1 MTYNFNPTQHST
13 KIKAGLLKAK
23 QAGKKLGRPKGKKIK
38 GEDEVIKLLGVSVVN
53 DIELTHVS
61 IGSDGLGVGGLCKK
75 RKFTHLEIAKQ
86 AGVSKSTV
94 QKIINKYKKT

>member
-23 QAGKKLGRPKGKKIK
+23 QAGKKLGRPRGEKIK
-38 GEDEVIKLLGVSVVN
+38 GESMVIRVYNYNETLRAKPDFDL
-53 DIELTHVS
+53 IRITH
-61 IGSDGLGVGGLCKK
+61 KQ
-75 RKFTHLEIAKQ
+75 IAKR

-94 QKIINKYKKT
+94 QKIINKYRKEKPDF